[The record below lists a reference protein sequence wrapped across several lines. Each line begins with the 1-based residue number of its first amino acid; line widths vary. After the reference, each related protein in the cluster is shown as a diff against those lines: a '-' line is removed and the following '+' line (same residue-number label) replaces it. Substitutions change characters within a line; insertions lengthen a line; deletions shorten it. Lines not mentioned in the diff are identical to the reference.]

1 MVNGRIV
8 KWLVAPVLCAGAC
21 AYDELDEG
29 TLQEEVAGANVPL
42 CHYDGQGRVR
52 LIVVDEAAVPAHVA
66 NHGDHAPLTFFVD
79 ADGDGF
85 GDDAATVEGCEA
97 PTGTVD
103 VAGDCNDTD
112 AAINPDAAEV
122 CGDNTDNDCDG
133 ALATP
138 PPVQFLEGIPQQRDA
153 PQGVCTTHQ
162 DVTFTVCRESPDQQV
177 VVSSDAAGTGAAYFD
192 EVGVLTVT
200 TPGGITSGA
209 NYRFWE
215 ANCNDVAFPDIF
227 VGTAPQLLD
236 VTSLF
241 GAEVGDFT
249 VQLRVRNAFQ
259 PYQWLTTWVVPLP

>member
-8 KWLVAPVLCAGAC
+8 KWLAAPVLCAAC

-29 TLQEEVAGANVPL
+29 TLGEPQALAGADVPL

-52 LIVVDEAAVPAHVA
+52 LITVDEAAVPAHVA

-85 GDDAATVEGCEA
+85 GDDALTVADCEA
-97 PTGTVD
+97 PDGTVD
-103 VAGDCNDTD
+103 VGGDCDD
-112 AAINPDAAEV
+112 ADPAINPGAAEV
-122 CGDNTDNDCDG
+122 CGDNTDNNCDG

-138 PPVQFLEGIPQQRDA
+138 PPVQFLEGIPQQFDA

-162 DVTFTVCRESPDQQV
+162 DVTFTVCRERPDQQV
-177 VVSSDAAGTGAAYFD
+177 VVSSDAAGAGEAYFD
-192 EVGVLTVT
+192 ELGVLTVT
-200 TPGGITSGA
+200 TPGGTVSGA

-215 ANCNDVAFPDIF
+215 PSCNDAAFPDVF
-227 VGTAPQLLD
+227 DGTAPRLLD
-236 VTSLF
+236 ITALF

-249 VQLRVRNAFQ
+249 VRLQVRNAFQ
-259 PYQWLTTWVVPLP
+259 PYQWFTTWVVPL

>member
-1 MVNGRIV
+1 
-8 KWLVAPVLCAGAC
+8 
-21 AYDELDEG
+21 
-29 TLQEEVAGANVPL
+29 
-42 CHYDGQGRVR
+42 
-52 LIVVDEAAVPAHVA
+52 
-66 NHGDHAPLTFFVD
+66 
-79 ADGDGF
+79 
-85 GDDAATVEGCEA
+85 
-97 PTGTVD
+97 
-103 VAGDCNDTD
+103 
-112 AAINPDAAEV
+112 
-122 CGDNTDNDCDG
+122 
-133 ALATP
+133 
-138 PPVQFLEGIPQQRDA
+138 
-153 PQGVCTTHQ
+153 
-162 DVTFTVCRESPDQQV
+162 
-177 VVSSDAAGTGAAYFD
+177 VSSDAAGTGAAYFD